1 MYLIL
6 KKYAFYL
13 VFRYIHWHF
22 IFFFVE
28 GSALRLFKEYI
39 IVIEYVLIINAI
51 IQLCKLLRFQLV
63 CYAIICHVC
72 KTHSQ

>member
-1 MYLIL
+1 MHSIL
-6 KKYAFYL
+6 YS
-13 VFRYIHWHF
+13 VIYIGTL
-22 IFFFVE
+22 FFFVE